1 MAHRGCGVLTQDLIG
16 EGYVGLMRAACRY
29 NPGCGTSFGI
39 YATSCVQAAIQR
51 SILLNSSVQTE
62 FVSNH
67 KAG

>member
-29 NPGCGTSFGI
+29 DPGYGTSFGI
-39 YATSCVQAAIQR
+39 YATWCVQAATQHT
-51 SILLNSSVQTE
+51 ILLNSSVQTE

-67 KAG
+67 KVG